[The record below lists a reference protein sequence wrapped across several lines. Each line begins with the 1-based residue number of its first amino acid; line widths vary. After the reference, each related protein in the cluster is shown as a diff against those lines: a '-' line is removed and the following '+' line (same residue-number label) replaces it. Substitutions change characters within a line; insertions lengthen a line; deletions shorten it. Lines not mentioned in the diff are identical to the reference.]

1 MSYHNLGAVAYRPTL
16 RRGSRGKAV
25 REAQTILRQ
34 VTAAGDL
41 LPVTGVFD
49 ELTVEAT
56 KQFQSS
62 NGLKADGI
70 VGKNTWTA
78 LLGKSVTTARRT
90 APAPVATTG
99 PAPAPAPA
107 PQMKTASIPVIGA
120 VAIGTI
126 ILGSLFTGK

>member
-1 MSYHNLGAVAYRPTL
+1 
-16 RRGSRGKAV
+16 V

-70 VGKNTWTA
+70 IGKNTWTA
-78 LLGKSVTTARRT
+78 LLGKKVTTTQRRAT
-90 APAPVATTG
+90 PVAPVAKTE
-99 PAPAPAPA
+99 PVVSAPK
-107 PQMKTASIPVIGA
+107 MKTASLPVIGA

>member
-1 MSYHNLGAVAYRPTL
+1 MSYHNLGASSTYRPTL
-16 RRGSRGKAV
+16 RRGSRGNAV

-56 KQFQSS
+56 KQFQAS

-70 VGKNTWTA
+70 IGKNTWTA
-78 LLGKSVTTARRT
+78 LLGKKVTTARRAT
-90 APAPVATTG
+90 PAAPVAKTE
-99 PAPAPAPA
+99 PVVSAPK
-107 PQMKTASIPVIGA
+107 MKTASIPVIGA